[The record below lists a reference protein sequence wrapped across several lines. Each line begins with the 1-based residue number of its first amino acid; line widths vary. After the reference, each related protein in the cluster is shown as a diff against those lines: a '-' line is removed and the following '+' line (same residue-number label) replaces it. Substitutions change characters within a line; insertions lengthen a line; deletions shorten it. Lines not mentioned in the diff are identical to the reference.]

1 MKSRETIQ
9 KIKNEYDI
17 IDYIKANGV
26 NLEISGNGRW
36 VGLCPFHNEKTP
48 SFTVTE
54 GFQNYICY
62 GCGASGDIL
71 TFAMETHNITFPETL
86 KMLAEEKNIDLGYIS
101 EEPLH
106 DINGIRQII
115 LDAEAFYRK
124 NYDELNDSHSAKQ
137 EIIKRGL
144 DVTNELYGYSL
155 ETPNSLYNYLK
166 SKGHSDTN
174 IKDSNLVIFHDDGR
188 QPWDFFHG
196 RLMITIKD
204 YLGRPISF
212 TSRKIFEDD
221 KMIGKYV
228 NGKESPV
235 FRKKSILFGADLAKK
250 VARQDKKIYVVE
262 GQFDQISMYE
272 NKIENVVA
280 TSGTA
285 FTEEHANLLLRMVGQ
300 SGEIIFIMDGDE
312 AGIKAA
318 IKIFETAKVLHSNA
332 KAVLL
337 GKGKDPCDYI
347 QHGGIESLE
356 REIANA
362 TPLHDFVI
370 NSIINEIGGITSS
383 NKHMFVSEVSKF
395 AKMTNESFIVDDM
408 LSKASVMG
416 AIAIDNVKEIYSK
429 TTSSNYIKKETPVKT
444 KTLNPI
450 ITLNKESESDLCMYS
465 ALSML
470 VRMPNELLSLT
481 PKKMNKKFNLFLE
494 ELKINY
500 ENYAS
505 KGKPWR
511 FIAEDYTD
519 VDFAK
524 MLQVKTFLEPP
535 EDNIKSA
542 QRQYVFLFESANR
555 LYQDEYEKMRMA
567 KALSSILD
575 KTNPSEIAQALR
587 LYDKHRI

>member
-9 KIKNEYDI
+9 RIKNEYDI
-17 IDYIKANGV
+17 VDYIKMNGV
-26 NLEISGNGRW
+26 NLEISGNGKW
-36 VGLCPFHNEKTP
+36 KGLCPFHNEKTP

-54 GFQNYICY
+54 GFQSYHCF
-62 GCGASGDIL
+62 GCGAGGDIL

-86 KMLAEEKNIDLGYIS
+86 KMLAEEKNIDLGYTS

-106 DINGIRQII
+106 DITAIRQII
-115 LDAEAFYRK
+115 LDAQTFYRK
-124 NYDELNDSHSAKQ
+124 NYDELDDSHSAKQ
-137 EIIKRGL
+137 EVIKRGL
-144 DVTNELYGYSL
+144 DISNELYGYSL

-166 SKGHSDTN
+166 DKGHSDTN
-174 IKDSNLVIFHDDGR
+174 IKDSNLVIFFDDGR

-196 RLMITIKD
+196 RLMITLKD

-212 TSRKIFEDD
+212 TSRKIFADD
-221 KMIGKYV
+221 KMVGKYV

-235 FRKKSILFGADLAKK
+235 FHKKSILFGADLAKK
-250 VARQDKKIYVVE
+250 SARETKKAYVVE

-272 NKIENVVA
+272 NGVENVVA

-312 AGIKAA
+312 PGVKAA

-337 GKGKDPCDYI
+337 DEGKDPCDYI
-347 QHGGIESLE
+347 QGGGISSLE
-356 REIANA
+356 LEIANA
-362 TPLHDFVI
+362 VPLHDFVI
-370 NSIINEIGGITSS
+370 NSILNKMGGITSS
-383 NKHMFVSEVSKF
+383 NKHAFVSEISKF

-416 AIAIDNVKEIYSK
+416 AIAIDNVKEIFNK
-429 TTSSNYIKKETPVKT
+429 TTSSNYIKKETTITEEV
-444 KTLNPI
+444 LNPI
-450 ITLNKESESDLCMYS
+450 ITLNKESESDICMYS

-470 VRMPNELLSLT
+470 VRMPSELLPLT
-481 PKKMNKKFNLFLE
+481 PKKINKKFKMFID

-500 ENYAS
+500 ERYVEEN
-505 KGKPWR
+505 KPWR

-524 MLQVKTFLEPP
+524 MLQVKMFLEPP
-535 EDNIKSA
+535 EDNVKST

-555 LYQDEYEKMRMA
+555 IYQDEYEKIRMA

-587 LYDKHRI
+587 LYNKHKM